1 MQVRR
6 GRIDEVEDLS
16 SLDLIRFNNS
26 INPWNNQYITGG
38 FRPGA
43 RHFRSTLEKWGFTGH
58 ATVVDIGAGYGRWAV
73 FLAEVNERVLGFERN
88 GAAVELARKLADF
101 FALPNVTFETALVS
115 DIPAEDNIADAAWCF
130 NGLHLFPRA
139 ATLAEAR
146 RLLKPGGRLFLG
158 AYNGL
163 GTILEKFVEGYE
175 RGGLD
180 DHVTRFAL
188 QAMKDSGKPEA
199 ASWTYADADRIGD
212 ILEHFSFELADGTAI
227 ELQHSA
233 QRSTASRFADDLAD
247 VPSLAE
253 RLASDKPFREDF
265 IQDPEVARTHP
276 INLNILAIRR

>member
-6 GRIDEVEDLS
+6 GRIDEVEDLR
-16 SLDLIRFNNS
+16 SLDLVKFNNS

-43 RHFRSTLEKWGFTGH
+43 QHFRSTLEKWGFTGH
-58 ATVVDIGAGYGRWAV
+58 GTVIDLGAGYGRWAV
-73 FLAEVNERVLGFERN
+73 FLAEVNQRVLGFERN
-88 GAAVELARKLADF
+88 EAAVELARKLTDF
-101 FALPNVTFETALVS
+101 FALPNAAFETALVS
-115 DIPAEDNIADAAWCF
+115 DTPAEDSIADAAWCF

-188 QAMKDSGKPEA
+188 QSMKDSAKPEA
-199 ASWTYADADRIGD
+199 ASWTYADLDRIGD
-212 ILEHFSFELADGTAI
+212 ILEHFSFDLADGTPV

-233 QRSTASRFADDLAD
+233 QRSETRRFADDLAD
-247 VPSLAE
+247 MPAFAE
-253 RLASDKPFREDF
+253 RLATDRSFREGF
-265 IQDPEVARTHP
+265 IQDREIARAHP